1 MENITTTITER
12 IKSLHEI
19 DLKIIE
25 VIRDFRGVK
34 VFKVEN
40 ENGLF
45 ALKFI
50 DKNKIQTEIDYDPAY
65 RVFSLFR
72 EAKILKDIKD
82 EFKYYFLDGDD
93 NDFTWLLTHWIEG
106 ANSTNYIKYLR
117 NNYQNSELS
126 AKIIDAFKSII
137 MRFSLLHDRKI
148 IHGDVQ
154 PVHIIFNDSDNVE
167 LLDFGLSKYLS
178 DDKFVYKGGLV
189 HYNAPEVAKEMIKK
203 SNNIKLDIL
212 SEIYSIGS
220 VLFFLYTGKTSTYY
234 GTDDYKSVRFE
245 NKLQF
250 IAAGQRNSFEST
262 GTNTIGNLEEIL
274 NWMMAPD
281 PSIRCPDLKMIID
294 KLGI

>member
-50 DKNKIQTEIDYDPAY
+50 DNSIIQTEIDYDPAY
-65 RVFSLFR
+65 REFSLFR

-82 EFKYYFLDGDD
+82 EFRYYFLDGDD
-93 NDFTWLLTHWIEG
+93 KDFTWLITHWIEG
-106 ANSTNYIKYLR
+106 VNSTNYIKQIKDE
-117 NNYQNSELS
+117 YQNSELS
-126 AKIIDAFKSII
+126 EKIIEAFKSII
-137 MRFSLLHDRKI
+137 KRFLSLHERGI

-154 PVHIIFNDSDNVE
+154 PVHIIFNNTDNVE

-178 DDKFVYKGGLV
+178 DDNFLYKGGLV

-212 SEIYSIGS
+212 SEIYSLGS
-220 VLFFLYTGKTSTYY
+220 VLFYLYTGKTSTYY
-234 GTDDYKSVRFE
+234 GTDNYKSVPFE
-245 NKLQF
+245 NKLKF
-250 IAAGQRNSFEST
+250 IVDGQRNSFAST
-262 GTNTIGNLEEIL
+262 GAKSIGNLEEIL
-274 NWMMAPD
+274 NWMMAID
-281 PSIRCPDLKMIID
+281 PSLRCHDLKMILD
-294 KLGI
+294 KLSN